1 MTTDEEPLSEAAV
14 QAAGDIWVVVG
25 RIRRKMRALEA
36 TEEGMRRDGD
46 GDGERQPSPPQSSV
60 LRRLDRNGPASAS
73 ELAAAEGVRPQSM
86 AKTVLALEAAG
97 LVSRSPDPEDGRR
110 QVVSLTDRGRERR
123 RGERLARQAWLARA
137 LQEHGT
143 EEEVRAVITAMALLD
158 RVAQA

>member
-1 MTTDEEPLSEAAV
+1 MTTDEKPLTEAAV

-25 RIRRKMRALEA
+25 RIRRKLRALEA
-36 TEEGMRRDGD
+36 AEEGMRRD

-137 LQEHGT
+137 LEEHGT

>member
-1 MTTDEEPLSEAAV
+1 MPADEIPLTEAAV

-25 RIRRKMRALEA
+25 RLRRKLRALEA
-36 TEEGMRRDGD
+36 AEESAGRDQGA
-46 GDGERQPSPPQSSV
+46 EKEPSPPQSSV
-60 LRRLDRNGPASAS
+60 LRRLARNGPASAS
-73 ELAAAEGVRPQSM
+73 DLAAAEGVRPQSM
-86 AKTVLALEAAG
+86 AKTVIALEAAG

-110 QVVSLTDRGRERR
+110 QLVSLTARGHARR
-123 RGERLARQAWLARA
+123 KGERLAHQVWLARA

>member
-25 RIRRKMRALEA
+25 RLRRKLRALEA
-36 TEEGMRRDGD
+36 AEEGTARGGD
-46 GDGERQPSPPQSSV
+46 SERQPSPPQSSV

-137 LQEHGT
+137 LREHGT